1 MPSSERNH
9 SPITITID
17 DSTFQHNSA
26 GDRGGAIAISFEQL
40 CCSANVNIAN
50 SQLMYNT
57 VDGKLIDGTN
67 LDTEGGNI
75 AIVHVGGQWLQNTV
89 RIENSLIKGGMA
101 GTGGGISLMQHIYLW
116 QNNADNV
123 PIEVL
128 YISQFICNRAY
139 SETGG
144 SSLLAGVQLSSHLP
158 LQSNTPTITHLFNI
172 KNTLFGTCA
181 GISNIKIGGERYLSH
196 PTTSY
201 NVIFSNVSFHG
212 HLVKPSP
219 PPASLQ
225 HLGAYYSS
233 TVASL

>member
-1 MPSSERNH
+1 MC
-9 SPITITID
+9 
-17 DSTFQHNSA
+17 
-26 GDRGGAIAISFEQL
+26 QL
-40 CCSANVNIAN
+40 KFC
-50 SQLMYNT
+50 
-57 VDGKLIDGTN
+57 
-67 LDTEGGNI
+67 
-75 AIVHVGGQWLQNTV
+75 
-89 RIENSLIKGGMA
+89 
-101 GTGGGISLMQHIYLW
+101 ISLT
-116 QNNADNV
+116 
-123 PIEVL
+123 
-128 YISQFICNRAY
+128 QFICNRAY

-233 TVASL
+233 TVASLQPGINLHYVSNVTFINCNFNKSSPDYCYCYVRHYQHI